1 MHAFVFAKIHTCK
14 IHQPCFFLLHTR
26 FWRVLRISPT
36 QGRILY
42 HKGLKDALWSPDQYF
57 VGSPFHKRIYDLA
70 ALPWQPSQYHPWYV
84 YYSSSLYRSQIAVY
98 RDMLSALC
106 MQPLFEQ
113 RQRKIISASDQ
124 ISSSNVWL
132 WRELI
137 WSERVIRLQKRMS

>member
-26 FWRVLRISPT
+26 FWRVLRISPS
-36 QGRILY
+36 QERILC

-57 VGSPFHKRIYDLA
+57 VGSPLHKRIYDLA
-70 ALPWQPSQYHPWYV
+70 ALPWQPPLYHPRDV
-84 YYSSSLYRSQIAVY
+84 DYSSSLYRSEIAVC

-106 MQPLFEQ
+106 MQSLFEQ

-124 ISSSNVWL
+124 ISLSNVWL
-132 WRELI
+132 LRQLI
-137 WSERVIRLQKRMS
+137 WSERVITLRKSKS